1 VRSAKHPEKNT
12 RDLFIGYLLVF
23 VSYSI
28 CGALGYFGF
37 LGTKFTPYFVNVTK
51 KCNAGACPSGTS
63 LGLIDQNC
71 LNMFAYTDVAAF
83 ILRLAIFFLLFST
96 YPLVNFFLKNI
107 LLNLFYRNKPTTK
120 LIDLVMNLSM
130 TLIPLL
136 FALFY
141 PNIGTILSYA
151 SAVSGL
157 LIIYVFPVMVHLKQ
171 MKSRIM
177 HPLLAEA
184 LETNEYKVVID

>member
-1 VRSAKHPEKNT
+1 MYK
-12 RDLFIGYLLVF
+12 
-23 VSYSI
+23 
-28 CGALGYFGF
+28 
-37 LGTKFTPYFVNVTK
+37 
-51 KCNAGACPSGTS
+51 
-63 LGLIDQNC
+63 
-71 LNMFAYTDVAAF
+71 YTDAAAF
-83 ILRLAIFFLLFST
+83 VLRLAIFFLLFST

-120 LIDLVMNLSM
+120 LIDLTMNLSM

-184 LETNEYKVVID
+184 LETNEYKVVVDQTGMASPKIEVSDRLAKSGIKRKQGTKAEREAEKKKQWRAYYISCALHSFIPVYGILIVFFQFGSALIFPP

>member
-1 VRSAKHPEKNT
+1 MYEYDEV
-12 RDLFIGYLLVF
+12 G
-23 VSYSI
+23 
-28 CGALGYFGF
+28 
-37 LGTKFTPYFVNVTK
+37 
-51 KCNAGACPSGTS
+51 
-63 LGLIDQNC
+63 
-71 LNMFAYTDVAAF
+71 AF

-107 LLNLFYRNKPTTK
+107 LLNLFYRNRQTTP
-120 LIDLVMNLSM
+120 LIDVSMNLSL

-141 PNIGTILSYA
+141 PNVGTILAYV

-171 MKSRIM
+171 MRSRIM

-184 LETNEYKVVID
+184 LETNEYKVIVD